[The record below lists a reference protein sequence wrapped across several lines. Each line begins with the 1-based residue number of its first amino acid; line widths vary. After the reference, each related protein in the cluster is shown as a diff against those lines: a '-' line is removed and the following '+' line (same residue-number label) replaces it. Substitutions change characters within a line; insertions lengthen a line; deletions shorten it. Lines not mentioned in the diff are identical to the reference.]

1 MCALYAL
8 LSHFMTE
15 YAFVIDGSPNMYI
28 LRQRTSIF
36 LVPKWSPASQT
47 IVWFTF
53 NFSLLSKNTF
63 TIAKGNKYTVQA
75 HGPPMKDSR
84 NPTRQLREQKR
95 TKLHSKQKSKGRKK
109 KKVPNRNAS
118 LNYHSPVTP
127 EFIHTNSSLI
137 SVTFKISIWS
147 IITLTR
153 RNGRKSYVSWLLEN
167 HGHKHYPTFLAN
179 VEFYYK

>member
-1 MCALYAL
+1 MHCWTTSWQNML
-8 LSHFMTE
+8 LWLMVLQI
-15 YAFVIDGSPNMYI
+15 YVYI
-28 LRQRTSIF
+28 EAKNKHISGA
-36 LVPKWSPASQT
+36 KWCPASQT

-63 TIAKGNKYTVQA
+63 TIAKGNKYTTVQT

-84 NPTRQLREQKR
+84 NPTRQLRKQKR
-95 TKLHSKQKSKGRKK
+95 TKLLSKQKLKK
-109 KKVPNRNAS
+109 RQKKVPNRNAS
-118 LNYHSPVTP
+118 LNYHYPVTP
-127 EFIHTNSSLI
+127 AFIHSNSSL
-137 SVTFKISIWS
+137 VRVAFKISIWS

-167 HGHKHYPTFLAN
+167 HGHKHYLTFLAS